1 MPAACGACIGIAAR
15 GAGIYWR
22 PDYKGEQMQAAP
34 FLRLA
39 AVAVAWIHFGMAP
52 AAAQNVLGF
61 DDMSCTAWRAAKD
74 DPDQRAAH
82 VAWVRGFLSGH
93 NYALPKQQIS
103 VISSGTIENFI
114 NRYCASN
121 PKGSFGDGAM
131 RLSDQFSGRNQPI
144 RK

>member
-1 MPAACGACIGIAAR
+1 MR
-15 GAGIYWR
+15 VV
-22 PDYKGEQMQAAP
+22 P

-39 AVAVAWIHFGMAP
+39 VVAAASIHFGLAP
-52 AAAQNVLGF
+52 AAAQNVLGL
-61 DDMSCTAWRAAKD
+61 DDMSCAAWGGAKG

-82 VAWVRGFLSGH
+82 VVWIRGFLSGH
-93 NYALPKQQIS
+93 NYALPKQQ
-103 VISSGTIENFI
+103 VATISSGTIENFI

>member
-1 MPAACGACIGIAAR
+1 MHAA
-15 GAGIYWR
+15 
-22 PDYKGEQMQAAP
+22 Q
-34 FLRLA
+34 FLRLTV
-39 AVAVAWIHFGMAP
+39 VAVAWIHLGMAP
-52 AAAQNVLGF
+52 ATAQNVLGF
-61 DDMSCTAWRAAKD
+61 DDMSCTAWGAAKN

-82 VAWVRGFLSGH
+82 VAWIRGFLSGH
-93 NYALPKQQIS
+93 NYAQPKQQVS

-121 PKGSFGDGAM
+121 PKGNFADGAM